1 MDLPLPPFVTG
12 LIAGLVIGL
21 GVAGYFWFAGWLRRR
36 ALVKEVASLKEHL
49 HRQMEINAKGTDA
62 QKKELEAL
70 REKTENLRITNAT
83 LKQKPGHAE
92 IELLAT
98 YERALR
104 DAQPRAGLRRGL
116 GTGAQGGGGGT
127 RGRGHGPDA
136 THPQGAQAGAGSH
149 GRQCADATTARSAGH
164 GEAIDGRR
172 AEARQGRRVRVIG
185 AAHESRI
192 SPHATGATGAT
203 GAKLGNMPGKVRG
216 RC

>member
-62 QKKELEAL
+62 QKKELEGL

-104 DAQPRAGLRRGL
+104 AMHSRAPGFGAAWEQALKEAEAELAAVDTGLMPLIRKALKPVLGRMGGSAPAQPQLEAPETAKQLMEGEPKPDKG
-116 GTGAQGGGGGT
+116 GA
-127 RGRGHGPDA
+127 
-136 THPQGAQAGAGSH
+136 
-149 GRQCADATTARSAGH
+149 SA
-164 GEAIDGRR
+164 
-172 AEARQGRRVRVIG
+172 
-185 AAHESRI
+185 
-192 SPHATGATGAT
+192 
-203 GAKLGNMPGKVRG
+203 
-216 RC
+216 